1 MAITVDNFEG
11 NPDRYDR
18 DRKPGIRL
26 SPPLAAIAVVA
37 VAAASIFGYRTL
49 AGDRD
54 TTVSDPSGL
63 DASDSL
69 QLVPDIQGIEGIDV
83 DGERVGITNF
93 RVESD
98 PIEVQ
103 SFFGAVVNYLD
114 GQEMGSASNYLPPSA
129 TMTSLDGR
137 LQFAEAHYL
146 GAGDTED
153 GGSNL
158 FVLLDG
164 RLIGTGPF
172 IPDAAVQEVPLM
184 TQGGQSLFV
193 STNVMPGRTPE

>member
-1 MAITVDNFEG
+1 MATTVEHLDDSSE
-11 NPDRYDR
+11 PHERT
-18 DRKPGIRL
+18 PGIRL
-26 SPPLAAIAVVA
+26 SPLSAGIAALAIAT
-37 VAAASIFGYRTL
+37 ASILGYRVL
-49 AGDRD
+49 ASDSD
-54 TTVSDPSGL
+54 TAVSDPAGL

-83 DGERVGITNF
+83 DGERVGVTNF
-93 RVESD
+93 QIVTD
-98 PIEVQ
+98 TIKVNA
-103 SFFGAVVNYLD
+103 FFGAVVNYMD
-114 GQEMGSASNYLPPSA
+114 SQEMGSASNYLAPSA

-172 IPDAAVQEVPLM
+172 IPDAAVQVVPLM
-184 TQGGQSLFV
+184 TQGGQNLVV
-193 STNVMPGRTPE
+193 STNVMPGHTPE